1 MRLLLHLNHPFSVHK
16 VLLTIRKIVMT
27 QSTSRKA
34 DLVYQLN
41 DRPPLPQ
48 TVFAALQHLLA
59 MFVAVITPSLIICQ
73 SLGVP
78 ADQTNTI
85 ISMSLFASG
94 LSSFIQIRTFGPIG
108 SGLLSIQGT
117 SFNFLG
123 PIIGAG
129 LALKAGGANIE
140 TMMAAIFGT
149 ILVASFAEIL
159 LSRVLQFAQR
169 VITPLVSGIVV
180 TLIGLTLVQVGL
192 ISMGGGYAAMAEGT
206 FGSLDKLA
214 LAGTVLAIIVLLNRA
229 HNPYVRVA
237 SIVIAML
244 VGYVMAYLMGMVNTD
259 NLAETQLIALPIP
272 MQYGLGFDWSLFI
285 PLVLIF
291 LITALEAIGDIT
303 ATSEVSGEPVKG
315 PVYMKRI
322 KGGVLA
328 DGINSALA
336 AVFNSFPNS
345 TFSQNNGVI
354 LLTGVASRYVG
365 YFIAGMLVL
374 LGLFPGVAS
383 FVQLIPEPVL
393 GGATIVMF
401 GTIAAAGVRI
411 ISRVDLDRRAIL
423 IMALSFSMGLG
434 IAQKPEIL
442 QFMPEFIKNLF
453 SSGVAAGGITAIL
466 LNLLLPEVRRDENAA
481 SVTETAQ
488 ESN

>member
-1 MRLLLHLNHPFSVHK
+1 MIQP
-16 VLLTIRKIVMT
+16 
-27 QSTSRKA
+27 TSRKA

-48 TVFAALQHLLA
+48 TLFAALQHLLA

-129 LALKAGGANIE
+129 LALKTGGADIE

-149 ILVASFAEIL
+149 ILVASSAEIL

-169 VITPLVSGIVV
+169 IITPLVSGIVV

-192 ISMGGGYAAMAEGT
+192 ISMGGGYAAMADGS

-285 PLVLIF
+285 PLLLIF

-328 DGINSALA
+328 DGLNSALA

-453 SSGVAAGGITAIL
+453 SSGVAAGGITAIV

>member
-1 MRLLLHLNHPFSVHK
+1 MTTPNP
-16 VLLTIRKIVMT
+16 TRKT
-27 QSTSRKA
+27 
-34 DLVYQLN
+34 DLIYQLN

-48 TVFAALQHLLA
+48 TLFAALQHLLA

-73 SLGVP
+73 ALGLS
-78 ADQTNTI
+78 AEQTNTI

-94 LSSFIQIRTFGPIG
+94 ISSFIQIRTFGPIG
-108 SGLLSIQGT
+108 SGLLSVQGT

-129 LALKAGGANIE
+129 LALKAGGASVE
-140 TMMAAIFGT
+140 SMMAAIFGT

-159 LSRVLQFAQR
+159 LSRVLEYAR
-169 VITPLVSGIVV
+169 RIITPLVSGIVV
-180 TLIGLTLVQVGL
+180 TLIGLTLIQVGL
-192 ISMGGGYAAMAEGT
+192 VSMGGGYAALGDGT

-214 LAGTVLAIIVLLNRA
+214 LAGTVLGLIVLLNRA
-229 HNPYVRVA
+229 KNPYVRVA

-244 VGYVMAYLMGMVNTD
+244 VGYVMAYFMGMVDTRQASSSSA
-259 NLAETQLIALPIP
+259 LVALPIP
-272 MQYGLGFDWSLFI
+272 MQFGLSFDWSLFI

-328 DGINSALA
+328 DGLNSAIA

-442 QFMPEFIKNLF
+442 QFMPEFIKSIF
-453 SSGVAAGGITAIL
+453 SSGVAAGGITAIV
-466 LNLLLPEVRRDENAA
+466 LNLLLPEKLQDE
-481 SVTETAQ
+481 Q
-488 ESN
+488 EEKAHEPAMVKR

>member
-1 MRLLLHLNHPFSVHK
+1 MTTPNP
-16 VLLTIRKIVMT
+16 TRKT
-27 QSTSRKA
+27 
-34 DLVYQLN
+34 DLIYQLN

-48 TVFAALQHLLA
+48 TLFAALQHLLA

-73 SLGVP
+73 ALGVS
-78 ADQTNTI
+78 AEQTNTI

-94 LSSFIQIRTFGPIG
+94 ISSFIQIRTFGPIG
-108 SGLLSIQGT
+108 SGLLSVQGT

-129 LALKAGGANIE
+129 LALKAGGASVE
-140 TMMAAIFGT
+140 SMMAAIFGT

-159 LSRVLQFAQR
+159 LSRVLEYAR
-169 VITPLVSGIVV
+169 RIITPLVSGIVV
-180 TLIGLTLVQVGL
+180 TLIGLTLIQVGL
-192 ISMGGGYAAMAEGT
+192 VSMGGGYAALGDGS

-214 LAGTVLAIIVLLNRA
+214 LAGTVLGLIVLLNRA
-229 HNPYVRVA
+229 KNPYVRVA

-244 VGYVMAYLMGMVNTD
+244 VGYVMAYFMGMVDTRQ
-259 NLAETQLIALPIP
+259 ASSSSVLIALPIP
-272 MQYGLGFDWSLFI
+272 MQFGLSFDWSLFI

-328 DGINSALA
+328 DGLNSALA

-374 LGLFPGVAS
+374 LGLFPGVAG

-423 IMALSFSMGLG
+423 IMAMSFSMGLG

-442 QFMPEFIKNLF
+442 QFMPEFIKSIF
-453 SSGVAAGGITAIL
+453 SSGVAAGGITAIV
-466 LNLLLPEVRRDENAA
+466 LNLLLPEKLQGEEEEKAHEPAITKR
-481 SVTETAQ
+481 
-488 ESN
+488 

>member
-1 MRLLLHLNHPFSVHK
+1 
-16 VLLTIRKIVMT
+16 MT
-27 QSTSRKA
+27 QPTSRKA

-48 TVFAALQHLLA
+48 TLFAALQHLLA

-129 LALKAGGANIE
+129 LALKAGGADIE

-149 ILVASFAEIL
+149 ILVASSAEIL

-192 ISMGGGYAAMAEGT
+192 ISMGGGYAAMADGS

-259 NLAETQLIALPIP
+259 NLAPTQLIALPIP

-315 PVYMKRI
+315 PMYMKRI

-328 DGINSALA
+328 DGLNSALA

-453 SSGVAAGGITAIL
+453 SSGVAAGGITAIV
-466 LNLLLPEVRRDENAA
+466 LNLLLPEVRRDENAT
-481 SVTETAQ
+481 SVTDTAQ

>member
-1 MRLLLHLNHPFSVHK
+1 MRK
-16 VLLTIRKIVMT
+16 VLLTIRKIAMT
-27 QSTSRKA
+27 QPTSRKA

-48 TVFAALQHLLA
+48 TLFAALQHLLA

-129 LALKAGGANIE
+129 LALKAGGADIE

-149 ILVASFAEIL
+149 ILVASSAEIL

-169 VITPLVSGIVV
+169 IITPLVSGIVV

-192 ISMGGGYAAMAEGT
+192 ISMGGGYAAMADGS

-229 HNPYVRVA
+229 RNPYVRVA

-259 NLAETQLIALPIP
+259 NLAQTQLIALPIP

-328 DGINSALA
+328 DGLNSALA

-453 SSGVAAGGITAIL
+453 SSGVAAGGITAIV

>member
-1 MRLLLHLNHPFSVHK
+1 
-16 VLLTIRKIVMT
+16 MT
-27 QSTSRKA
+27 QPTSRKA

-48 TVFAALQHLLA
+48 TLFAALQHLLA

-129 LALKAGGANIE
+129 LALKAGGADIE

-149 ILVASFAEIL
+149 ILVASSAEIL

-169 VITPLVSGIVV
+169 IITPLVSGIVV

-192 ISMGGGYAAMAEGT
+192 ISMGGGYAAMADGS

-259 NLAETQLIALPIP
+259 NLAETQFIALPIP

-328 DGINSALA
+328 DGLNSALA

-411 ISRVDLDRRAIL
+411 ISRVD
-423 IMALSFSMGLG
+423 
-434 IAQKPEIL
+434 
-442 QFMPEFIKNLF
+442 
-453 SSGVAAGGITAIL
+453 
-466 LNLLLPEVRRDENAA
+466 
-481 SVTETAQ
+481 
-488 ESN
+488 

>member
-1 MRLLLHLNHPFSVHK
+1 
-16 VLLTIRKIVMT
+16 MT
-27 QSTSRKA
+27 QPTSRKA

-48 TVFAALQHLLA
+48 TLFAALQHLLA

-129 LALKAGGANIE
+129 LALKAGGADIE

-149 ILVASFAEIL
+149 ILVASSAEIL

-192 ISMGGGYAAMAEGT
+192 ISMGGGYAAMADGS

-259 NLAETQLIALPIP
+259 NLAQTQLIALPIP

-303 ATSEVSGEPVKG
+303 ATSEVSSEPVKG

-328 DGINSALA
+328 DGLNSALA

-453 SSGVAAGGITAIL
+453 SSGVAAGGITAIV
-466 LNLLLPEVRRDENAA
+466 LNLLLPEIRRDENAA

>member
-1 MRLLLHLNHPFSVHK
+1 
-16 VLLTIRKIVMT
+16 MT
-27 QSTSRKA
+27 QPTSRKA

-48 TVFAALQHLLA
+48 TLFAALQHLLA

-129 LALKAGGANIE
+129 LALKAGGADIE
-140 TMMAAIFGT
+140 SMMAAIFGT
-149 ILVASFAEIL
+149 ILVASSAEIL

-169 VITPLVSGIVV
+169 IITPLVSGIVV

-192 ISMGGGYAAMAEGT
+192 ISMGGGYASMADGS

-259 NLAETQLIALPIP
+259 NLAQTQLIALPIP

-328 DGINSALA
+328 DGLNSALA

-453 SSGVAAGGITAIL
+453 SSGVAAGGITAIV

>member
-1 MRLLLHLNHPFSVHK
+1 MTTPNPMRK
-16 VLLTIRKIVMT
+16 T
-27 QSTSRKA
+27 
-34 DLVYQLN
+34 DLIYQLN

-48 TVFAALQHLLA
+48 TLFAALQHLLA

-73 SLGVP
+73 ALGVS
-78 ADQTNTI
+78 AEQTNTI

-94 LSSFIQIRTFGPIG
+94 ISSFIQIRTFGPIG
-108 SGLLSIQGT
+108 SGLLSVQGT

-129 LALKAGGANIE
+129 LALKAGGASVE
-140 TMMAAIFGT
+140 SMMAAIFGT

-159 LSRVLQFAQR
+159 LSRVLEYAR
-169 VITPLVSGIVV
+169 RIITPLVSGIVV
-180 TLIGLTLVQVGL
+180 TLIGLTLIQVGL
-192 ISMGGGYAAMAEGT
+192 VSMGGGYAALGDGS

-214 LAGTVLAIIVLLNRA
+214 LAGTVLGLIVLLNRA
-229 HNPYVRVA
+229 KKPYVRVA

-244 VGYVMAYLMGMVNTD
+244 VGYVMAYFMGMVDTRQ
-259 NLAETQLIALPIP
+259 ASSSSALIALPIP
-272 MQYGLGFDWSLFI
+272 MQFGLSFDWSLFI

-328 DGINSALA
+328 DGLNSALA

-374 LGLFPGVAS
+374 LGLFPGVAG

-442 QFMPEFIKNLF
+442 QFMPEFIKSIF
-453 SSGVAAGGITAIL
+453 SSGVAAGGITAIV
-466 LNLLLPEVRRDENAA
+466 LNLLLPEKLQGEEEEKAHEPATVKR
-481 SVTETAQ
+481 
-488 ESN
+488 

>member
-1 MRLLLHLNHPFSVHK
+1 MTTENAA
-16 VLLTIRKIVMT
+16 RK
-27 QSTSRKA
+27 S

-41 DRPPLPQ
+41 DRPPLPH
-48 TVFAALQHLLA
+48 TLFAALQHLLA

-78 ADQTNTI
+78 AAETNTI

-94 LSSFIQIRTFGPIG
+94 VSSFIQIRTIGPIG

-129 LALKAGGANIE
+129 LALKAGGADIQ

-149 ILVASFAEIL
+149 ILVASSAEIL
-159 LSRVLQFAQR
+159 LSRVLEFAQR

-180 TLIGLTLVQVGL
+180 TLIGLTLIQVGL
-192 ISMGGGYAAMAEGT
+192 VSMGGGYAAMGDGT

-229 HNPYVRVA
+229 RNPYIRVA

-244 VGYVMAYLMGMVNTD
+244 VGVALAYFMGMVDTSKMS
-259 NLAETQLIALPIP
+259 ETALIALPVP
-272 MQYGLGFDWSLFI
+272 MQYGLSFDWSLFI

-328 DGINSALA
+328 DGLNSAIA

-383 FVQLIPEPVL
+383 FVQLVPEPVL

-401 GTIAAAGVRI
+401 GTIAAAGIRI
-411 ISRVDLDRRAIL
+411 IARVDLDRRAIL

-442 QFMPEFIKNLF
+442 QFMPDFVKSIF
-453 SSGVAAGGITAIL
+453 STGVAAGGITAIL
-466 LNLLLPEVRRDENAA
+466 LNLLLPETKPARKEQPEQVLEQALD
-481 SVTETAQ
+481 S
-488 ESN
+488 

>member
-1 MRLLLHLNHPFSVHK
+1 
-16 VLLTIRKIVMT
+16 MT
-27 QSTSRKA
+27 QPTSRKA

-48 TVFAALQHLLA
+48 TLFAALQHLLA

-129 LALKAGGANIE
+129 LALKAGGADIE

-149 ILVASFAEIL
+149 ILVASSAEIL

-192 ISMGGGYAAMAEGT
+192 ISMGGGYAAMADGS

-259 NLAETQLIALPIP
+259 NLAETQFIALPIP

-328 DGINSALA
+328 DGLNSALA

-453 SSGVAAGGITAIL
+453 SSGVAAGGITAIV

-481 SVTETAQ
+481 SVTDTAQ

>member
-1 MRLLLHLNHPFSVHK
+1 MTTENAA
-16 VLLTIRKIVMT
+16 RK
-27 QSTSRKA
+27 S

-41 DRPPLPQ
+41 DRPPLPH
-48 TVFAALQHLLA
+48 TLFAALQHLLA

-78 ADQTNTI
+78 AAETNTI

-94 LSSFIQIRTFGPIG
+94 VSSFIQIRTIGPIG

-129 LALKAGGANIE
+129 LALKAGGADIQ

-149 ILVASFAEIL
+149 ILVASSAEIL
-159 LSRVLQFAQR
+159 LSRVLEFAQR

-180 TLIGLTLVQVGL
+180 TLIGLTLIQVGL
-192 ISMGGGYAAMAEGT
+192 VSMGGGYAAMGDGT

-229 HNPYVRVA
+229 RNPYIRVA

-244 VGYVMAYLMGMVNTD
+244 VGVALAYFMGMVDTSKMS
-259 NLAETQLIALPIP
+259 ETALIALPVP
-272 MQYGLGFDWSLFI
+272 MQYGLSFDWSLFI

-315 PVYMKRI
+315 PIYMKRI

-328 DGINSALA
+328 DGLNSAIA

-401 GTIAAAGVRI
+401 GTIAAAGIRI
-411 ISRVDLDRRAIL
+411 IARVDLDRRAIL

-442 QFMPEFIKNLF
+442 QFMPDFVKSIF
-453 SSGVAAGGITAIL
+453 STGVAAGGITAIL
-466 LNLLLPEVRRDENAA
+466 LNLLLPETKPARKEQ
-481 SVTETAQ
+481 SEQ
-488 ESN
+488 ELEQALDS

>member
-1 MRLLLHLNHPFSVHK
+1 MTTPNP
-16 VLLTIRKIVMT
+16 TRKT
-27 QSTSRKA
+27 
-34 DLVYQLN
+34 DLIYQLN
-41 DRPPLPQ
+41 ARPPLPQ
-48 TVFAALQHLLA
+48 TLFAALQHLLA

-73 SLGVP
+73 ALGVS
-78 ADQTNTI
+78 AEQTNTI

-94 LSSFIQIRTFGPIG
+94 ISSFIQIRTFGPIG
-108 SGLLSIQGT
+108 SGLLSVQGT

-129 LALKAGGANIE
+129 LALKAGGASVE
-140 TMMAAIFGT
+140 SMMAAIFGT

-159 LSRVLQFAQR
+159 LSRVLEYAR
-169 VITPLVSGIVV
+169 RIITPLVSGIVV
-180 TLIGLTLVQVGL
+180 TLIGLTLIQVGL
-192 ISMGGGYAAMAEGT
+192 VSMGGGYAALGDGT

-214 LAGTVLAIIVLLNRA
+214 LAGTVLGLIVLLNRA
-229 HNPYVRVA
+229 KNPYVRVA

-244 VGYVMAYLMGMVNTD
+244 VGYVMAYFMGMVDTRQASSSSA
-259 NLAETQLIALPIP
+259 LVALPIP
-272 MQYGLGFDWSLFI
+272 MQFGLSFDWSLFT

-328 DGINSALA
+328 DGLNSAIA

-442 QFMPEFIKNLF
+442 QFMPEFIKSIF
-453 SSGVAAGGITAIL
+453 SSGVAAGGITAIV
-466 LNLLLPEVRRDENAA
+466 LNLLLPEKLQDE
-481 SVTETAQ
+481 Q
-488 ESN
+488 EEKAHEPAMVKR

>member
-1 MRLLLHLNHPFSVHK
+1 
-16 VLLTIRKIVMT
+16 MT
-27 QSTSRKA
+27 QPTSRKA

-48 TVFAALQHLLA
+48 TLFAALQHLLA

-129 LALKAGGANIE
+129 LALKAGGADIE

-149 ILVASFAEIL
+149 ILVASSAEIL

-169 VITPLVSGIVV
+169 IITPLVSGIVV

-192 ISMGGGYAAMAEGT
+192 ISMGGGYASMADGS

-259 NLAETQLIALPIP
+259 NLAQTQLIALPIL

-328 DGINSALA
+328 DGLNSALA

-453 SSGVAAGGITAIL
+453 SSGVAAGGITAIV
-466 LNLLLPEVRRDENAA
+466 LNLLLPEVRRDEDAA
-481 SVTETAQ
+481 SVAKTEAAQ

>member
-1 MRLLLHLNHPFSVHK
+1 
-16 VLLTIRKIVMT
+16 MT
-27 QSTSRKA
+27 TSNRTSE
-34 DLVYQLN
+34 LVYQLN

-48 TVFAALQHLLA
+48 TIFAALQHLLA

-94 LSSFIQIRTFGPIG
+94 VSSFIQIRTFGPIG
-108 SGLLSIQGT
+108 SGLLSVQGT

-129 LALKAGGANIE
+129 LSLKAGGADLS

-159 LSRVLQFAQR
+159 LSRVLEHAR
-169 VITPLVSGIVV
+169 RIITPLVSGIVV
-180 TLIGLTLVQVGL
+180 TLIGLTLIQVGL
-192 ISMGGGYAAMAEGT
+192 VSMGGGYAAMSDGS
-206 FGSLDKLA
+206 FGSDKLA
-214 LAGTVLAIIVLLNRA
+214 LAGTVLGLIVILNRSK
-229 HNPYVRVA
+229 NPYLRVA

-244 VGYVMAYLMGMVNTD
+244 VAYVMAYFMGMVDTSTLGETD
-259 NLAETQLIALPIP
+259 LIALPIP
-272 MQYGLGFDWSLFI
+272 MQYGLSFDWSLFI

-291 LITALEAIGDIT
+291 FITALEAIGDIT

-315 PVYMKRI
+315 PIYMKRI

-328 DGINSALA
+328 DGLNSAIA

-345 TFSQNNGVI
+345 TFSQNNGI
-354 LLTGVASRYVG
+354 IMLTGVASRYVG
-365 YFIAGMLVL
+365 YFISGMLVI

-442 QFMPEFIKNLF
+442 QFMPEFIKSIF
-453 SSGVAAGGITAIL
+453 STGVAAGGITAIV
-466 LNLLLPEVRRDENAA
+466 LNLLLPEKLEEDEL
-481 SVTETAQ
+481 VAQ
-488 ESN
+488 EVKES

>member
-1 MRLLLHLNHPFSVHK
+1 MTTPNP
-16 VLLTIRKIVMT
+16 TRKT
-27 QSTSRKA
+27 
-34 DLVYQLN
+34 DLIYQLN

-48 TVFAALQHLLA
+48 TLFAALQHLLA

-73 SLGVP
+73 ALGVS
-78 ADQTNTI
+78 AEQTNTI

-94 LSSFIQIRTFGPIG
+94 ISSFIQIRTFGPIG
-108 SGLLSIQGT
+108 SGLLSVQGT

-129 LALKAGGANIE
+129 LALKAGGASVE
-140 TMMAAIFGT
+140 SMMAAIFGT

-159 LSRVLQFAQR
+159 LSRVLEYAR
-169 VITPLVSGIVV
+169 RIITPLVSGIVV
-180 TLIGLTLVQVGL
+180 TLIGLTLIQVGL
-192 ISMGGGYAAMAEGT
+192 VSMGGGYAALGDGT

-214 LAGTVLAIIVLLNRA
+214 LAGTVLGLIVLLNRA
-229 HNPYVRVA
+229 KNPYVRVA

-244 VGYVMAYLMGMVNTD
+244 VGYVMAYFMGMVDTRQ
-259 NLAETQLIALPIP
+259 ASSSSALITLPIP
-272 MQYGLGFDWSLFI
+272 MQFGLSFDWSLFI

-328 DGINSALA
+328 DGLNSALA

-374 LGLFPGVAS
+374 LGLFPGVAG

-442 QFMPEFIKNLF
+442 QFMPEFIKSIF
-453 SSGVAAGGITAIL
+453 SSGVAAGGITAIV
-466 LNLLLPEVRRDENAA
+466 LNLLLPEKLQDEEEEKAHEPA
-481 SVTETAQ
+481 TVKR
-488 ESN
+488 

>member
-1 MRLLLHLNHPFSVHK
+1 
-16 VLLTIRKIVMT
+16 MT
-27 QSTSRKA
+27 QPTSRKA

-48 TVFAALQHLLA
+48 TLFAALQHLLA

-129 LALKAGGANIE
+129 LALKAGGADIE

-149 ILVASFAEIL
+149 ILVASSAEIL

-169 VITPLVSGIVV
+169 IITPLVSGIVV

-192 ISMGGGYAAMAEGT
+192 ISMGGGYASMADGS

-244 VGYVMAYLMGMVNTD
+244 VGYVMSYLMGMVNTD

-328 DGINSALA
+328 DGLNSALA

-453 SSGVAAGGITAIL
+453 SSGVAAGGITAIV

>member
-1 MRLLLHLNHPFSVHK
+1 
-16 VLLTIRKIVMT
+16 MT
-27 QSTSRKA
+27 QPTSRKA

-48 TVFAALQHLLA
+48 TLFAALQHLLA

-129 LALKAGGANIE
+129 LALKAGGADIE

-149 ILVASFAEIL
+149 ILVASSAEIL

-192 ISMGGGYAAMAEGT
+192 ISMGGGYAAMADGS

-259 NLAETQLIALPIP
+259 NLAQTQLIALPIP

-303 ATSEVSGEPVKG
+303 ATSEVSDEPVKG

-328 DGINSALA
+328 DGLNSALA

-453 SSGVAAGGITAIL
+453 SSGVAAGGITAIV

>member
-1 MRLLLHLNHPFSVHK
+1 MTTENAA
-16 VLLTIRKIVMT
+16 RK
-27 QSTSRKA
+27 S

-41 DRPPLPQ
+41 DRPPLPH
-48 TVFAALQHLLA
+48 TLFAALQHLLA

-78 ADQTNTI
+78 AAETNTI

-94 LSSFIQIRTFGPIG
+94 VSSFIQIRTIGPIG

-129 LALKAGGANIE
+129 LALKAGGADIQ

-149 ILVASFAEIL
+149 ILVASSAEIL
-159 LSRVLQFAQR
+159 LSRVLEFAQR

-180 TLIGLTLVQVGL
+180 TLIGLTLIQVGL
-192 ISMGGGYAAMAEGT
+192 VSMGGGYAAMGDGT

-229 HNPYVRVA
+229 RNPYIRVA
-237 SIVIAML
+237 SIVIAMI
-244 VGYVMAYLMGMVNTD
+244 VGLALAYFMGMVD
-259 NLAETQLIALPIP
+259 ASKVSETALIALPVP
-272 MQYGLGFDWSLFI
+272 MQYGLSFDWSLFI
-285 PLVLIF
+285 PLMLIF

-328 DGINSALA
+328 DGLNSAIA

-401 GTIAAAGVRI
+401 GTIAAAGIRI
-411 ISRVDLDRRAIL
+411 IARVDLDRRAIL

-442 QFMPEFIKNLF
+442 QFMPDFVKSIF
-453 SSGVAAGGITAIL
+453 STGVAAGGITAIL
-466 LNLLLPEVRRDENAA
+466 LNLLLPETKQARKEQP
-481 SVTETAQ
+481 EQ
-488 ESN
+488 ELEQALD

>member
-1 MRLLLHLNHPFSVHK
+1 
-16 VLLTIRKIVMT
+16 MT
-27 QSTSRKA
+27 QPTSRKA

-48 TVFAALQHLLA
+48 TLFAALQHLLA

-129 LALKAGGANIE
+129 LALKAGGADIE

-149 ILVASFAEIL
+149 ILVASSAEIL

-192 ISMGGGYAAMAEGT
+192 ISMGGGYAAMADGS

-244 VGYVMAYLMGMVNTD
+244 VGYVMAYLMGMVNTN

-328 DGINSALA
+328 DGLNSALA

-453 SSGVAAGGITAIL
+453 SSGVAAGGITAIV
-466 LNLLLPEVRRDENAA
+466 LNLLLPEVRRDEDAA
-481 SVTETAQ
+481 SVAKTEAAQ

>member
-1 MRLLLHLNHPFSVHK
+1 
-16 VLLTIRKIVMT
+16 MT
-27 QSTSRKA
+27 PPTSRKA

-48 TVFAALQHLLA
+48 TLFAALQHLLA

-129 LALKAGGANIE
+129 LALKAGGASIE
-140 TMMAAIFGT
+140 AMMAAIFGT

-192 ISMGGGYAAMAEGT
+192 ISMGGGYAAMADGS

-259 NLAETQLIALPIP
+259 NLAETQFIALPIP
-272 MQYGLGFDWSLFI
+272 MQYGLGFDWSLLI

-328 DGINSALA
+328 DGLNSALA

-453 SSGVAAGGITAIL
+453 SSGVAAGGITAIV

-481 SVTETAQ
+481 SVSKTEAAQ

>member
-1 MRLLLHLNHPFSVHK
+1 
-16 VLLTIRKIVMT
+16 MT
-27 QSTSRKA
+27 QPTSRKA

-48 TVFAALQHLLA
+48 TLFAALQHLLA

-129 LALKAGGANIE
+129 LALKAGGADIE

-149 ILVASFAEIL
+149 ILVASSAEIL

-169 VITPLVSGIVV
+169 IITPLVSGIVV

-192 ISMGGGYAAMAEGT
+192 ISMGGGYAAMADGS

-237 SIVIAML
+237 SIVIAMV

-259 NLAETQLIALPIP
+259 NLAQTQLIALPIP

-328 DGINSALA
+328 DGLNSALA

-453 SSGVAAGGITAIL
+453 SSGVAAGGITAIV

>member
-1 MRLLLHLNHPFSVHK
+1 MTTPNP
-16 VLLTIRKIVMT
+16 TRKT
-27 QSTSRKA
+27 
-34 DLVYQLN
+34 DLIYQLN

-48 TVFAALQHLLA
+48 TLFAALQHLLA

-73 SLGVP
+73 ALGVS
-78 ADQTNTI
+78 AEQTNTI

-94 LSSFIQIRTFGPIG
+94 ISSFIQIRTFGPIG
-108 SGLLSIQGT
+108 SGLLSVQGT

-129 LALKAGGANIE
+129 LALKAGGASVE
-140 TMMAAIFGT
+140 SMMAAIFGT

-159 LSRVLQFAQR
+159 LSRVLEYAR
-169 VITPLVSGIVV
+169 RIITPLVSGIVV
-180 TLIGLTLVQVGL
+180 TLIGLTLIQVGL
-192 ISMGGGYAAMAEGT
+192 VSMGGGYAALGDGT

-214 LAGTVLAIIVLLNRA
+214 LAGTVLGLIVLLNRA
-229 HNPYVRVA
+229 KNPYVRVA

-244 VGYVMAYLMGMVNTD
+244 VGYVMAYFMGMVDTRQASSSSA
-259 NLAETQLIALPIP
+259 LVALPIP
-272 MQYGLGFDWSLFI
+272 MQFGLSFDWSLFI

-328 DGINSALA
+328 DGLNSAIA

-442 QFMPEFIKNLF
+442 QFMPEFIKSIF
-453 SSGVAAGGITAIL
+453 SSGVAAGGITAIV
-466 LNLLLPEVRRDENAA
+466 LNLLLPQKLQDEEEEKAHEPVIA
-481 SVTETAQ
+481 KR
-488 ESN
+488 

>member
-1 MRLLLHLNHPFSVHK
+1 MRK
-16 VLLTIRKIVMT
+16 VLLTIRKIAMT
-27 QSTSRKA
+27 QPTSRKA

-48 TVFAALQHLLA
+48 TLFAALQHLLA

-129 LALKAGGANIE
+129 LALKAGGADIE

-149 ILVASFAEIL
+149 ILVASSAEIL

-192 ISMGGGYAAMAEGT
+192 ISMGGGYAAMADGS

-229 HNPYVRVA
+229 RNPYVRVA

-259 NLAETQLIALPIP
+259 NLAQTQLIALPIP

-328 DGINSALA
+328 DGLNSALA

-453 SSGVAAGGITAIL
+453 SSGVAAGGITAIV
-466 LNLLLPEVRRDENAA
+466 LNLLLPEIRRDENAA

>member
-1 MRLLLHLNHPFSVHK
+1 
-16 VLLTIRKIVMT
+16 MT
-27 QSTSRKA
+27 QPTSRKA

-48 TVFAALQHLLA
+48 TLFAALQHLLA

-108 SGLLSIQGT
+108 AGLLSIQGT

-129 LALKAGGANIE
+129 LALKAGGADIE

-149 ILVASFAEIL
+149 ILVASSAEIL

-169 VITPLVSGIVV
+169 IIPPLVSGIVV
-180 TLIGLTLVQVGL
+180 TLIGLTRVQVGL
-192 ISMGGGYAAMAEGT
+192 ISMGGGYAAMADGS

-259 NLAETQLIALPIP
+259 NLAETQFIALPIP

-328 DGINSALA
+328 DGLNSALA

-453 SSGVAAGGITAIL
+453 SSGVAAGGITAIV
-466 LNLLLPEVRRDENAA
+466 LNLLQPEVRRDEDAA
-481 SVTETAQ
+481 SVAKTEAAQ

>member
-1 MRLLLHLNHPFSVHK
+1 MTTKS
-16 VLLTIRKIVMT
+16 TARK
-27 QSTSRKA
+27 S

-48 TVFAALQHLLA
+48 TIFAAIQHLLA

-73 SLGVP
+73 TLGVP

-94 LSSFIQIRTFGPIG
+94 VSSFIQIRTIGPIG

-129 LALKAGGANIE
+129 LSLKAGGADIP
-140 TMMAAIFGT
+140 TMMASIFGT
-149 ILVASFAEIL
+149 ILVASLAEIL
-159 LSRVLQFAQR
+159 LSRVLEFAQR
-169 VITPLVSGIVV
+169 IITPLVSGIVV
-180 TLIGLTLVQVGL
+180 TLIGLTLIQVGL
-192 ISMGGGYAAMAEGT
+192 VSMGGGYSAMSNHT
-206 FGSLDKLA
+206 FGSLDNLA
-214 LAGTVLAIIVLLNRA
+214 LAGTVLALIVILNRSR
-229 HNPYVRVA
+229 NPYVRVS

-244 VGYVMAYLMGMVNTD
+244 AGYVLAYFLGMVSTDLPNTESW
-259 NLAETQLIALPIP
+259 LAVPIP
-272 MQYGLGFDWSLFI
+272 MQFGLQFDWSLFI

-315 PVYMKRI
+315 PIYMKRL

-328 DGINSALA
+328 DGVNSALA
-336 AVFNSFPNS
+336 AFFNSFPNS
-345 TFSQNNGVI
+345 TFSQNNGI
-354 LLTGVASRYVG
+354 IMLTGVASRYVG

-383 FVQLIPEPVL
+383 FVQMIPEPVL

-411 ISRVDLDRRAIL
+411 ISRVELDRRAIL

-434 IAQKPEIL
+434 VAQKPEIL
-442 QFMPEFIKNLF
+442 QFMPEFIKNIF
-453 SSGVAAGGITAIL
+453 STGIAAGGITAIV
-466 LNLLLPEVRRDENAA
+466 LNLILPLHMEDDEEQKA
-481 SVTETAQ
+481 
-488 ESN
+488 

>member
-1 MRLLLHLNHPFSVHK
+1 MRK
-16 VLLTIRKIVMT
+16 VLLTIRKIAMT
-27 QSTSRKA
+27 QPTSRKA

-48 TVFAALQHLLA
+48 TLFAALQHLLA

-129 LALKAGGANIE
+129 LALKAGGADIE

-149 ILVASFAEIL
+149 ILVASSAEIL

-169 VITPLVSGIVV
+169 IITPLVSGIVV

-192 ISMGGGYAAMAEGT
+192 ISMGGGYASMADGS

-259 NLAETQLIALPIP
+259 NLAQTQLIALPIP

-328 DGINSALA
+328 DGLNSALA

-453 SSGVAAGGITAIL
+453 SSGVAAGGITAIV

>member
-1 MRLLLHLNHPFSVHK
+1 MTTENAA
-16 VLLTIRKIVMT
+16 RK
-27 QSTSRKA
+27 S

-41 DRPPLPQ
+41 DRPPLPH
-48 TVFAALQHLLA
+48 TLFAALQHLLA

-78 ADQTNTI
+78 AAETNTI

-94 LSSFIQIRTFGPIG
+94 VSSFIQIRTIGPIG

-129 LALKAGGANIE
+129 LALKAGGADIQ

-149 ILVASFAEIL
+149 ILVASSAEIL
-159 LSRVLQFAQR
+159 LSRVLEFAQR

-180 TLIGLTLVQVGL
+180 TLIGLTLIQVGL
-192 ISMGGGYAAMAEGT
+192 VSMGGGYAAMGDGT

-229 HNPYVRVA
+229 RNPYIRVA
-237 SIVIAML
+237 SIVIAMV
-244 VGYVMAYLMGMVNTD
+244 VGLTLAYFMGMVDTSKMSD
-259 NLAETQLIALPIP
+259 TALIAMPVP
-272 MQYGLGFDWSLFI
+272 MQYGLSFDWSLFI

-328 DGINSALA
+328 DGLNSAIA

-401 GTIAAAGVRI
+401 GTIAAAGIRI
-411 ISRVDLDRRAIL
+411 IARVDLDRRAIL

-442 QFMPEFIKNLF
+442 QFMPDFVKSIF
-453 SSGVAAGGITAIL
+453 STGVAAGGITAIL
-466 LNLLLPEVRRDENAA
+466 LNLLLPETRPARKEQP
-481 SVTETAQ
+481 EQ
-488 ESN
+488 ELEQALDS

>member
-1 MRLLLHLNHPFSVHK
+1 MTTPNP
-16 VLLTIRKIVMT
+16 TRKT
-27 QSTSRKA
+27 
-34 DLVYQLN
+34 DLIYQLN

-48 TVFAALQHLLA
+48 TLFAALQHLLA

-73 SLGVP
+73 ALGVS
-78 ADQTNTI
+78 AEQTNTI
-85 ISMSLFASG
+85 ISMSLFTSG
-94 LSSFIQIRTFGPIG
+94 ISSFIQIRTFGPIG
-108 SGLLSIQGT
+108 SGLLSVQGT

-129 LALKAGGANIE
+129 LALKAGGASVE
-140 TMMAAIFGT
+140 SMMAAIFGT

-159 LSRVLQFAQR
+159 LSHVLEYAR
-169 VITPLVSGIVV
+169 RIITPLVSGIVV
-180 TLIGLTLVQVGL
+180 TLIGLTLIQVGL
-192 ISMGGGYAAMAEGT
+192 VSMGGGYAALGDGT

-214 LAGTVLAIIVLLNRA
+214 LAGTVLGLIVLLNRTK
-229 HNPYVRVA
+229 NPYVRVA

-244 VGYVMAYLMGMVNTD
+244 VGYVMAYFMGMVDTRQ
-259 NLAETQLIALPIP
+259 ASSSSALIALPIP
-272 MQYGLGFDWSLFI
+272 MQFGLSFDWSLFI

-328 DGINSALA
+328 DGLNSALA

-374 LGLFPGVAS
+374 LGLFPGVAG

-442 QFMPEFIKNLF
+442 QFMPEFIKSIF
-453 SSGVAAGGITAIL
+453 SSGVAAGGITAIV
-466 LNLLLPEVRRDENAA
+466 LNLLLPEKLQDEEEEKAHEPA
-481 SVTETAQ
+481 TVKR
-488 ESN
+488 

>member
-1 MRLLLHLNHPFSVHK
+1 MRK
-16 VLLTIRKIVMT
+16 VLLTIRKIAMT
-27 QSTSRKA
+27 QPTSRKA

-48 TVFAALQHLLA
+48 TLFAALQHLLA

-129 LALKAGGANIE
+129 LALKAGGADIE

-149 ILVASFAEIL
+149 ILVASSAEIL

-192 ISMGGGYAAMAEGT
+192 ISMGGGYAAMADGS

-229 HNPYVRVA
+229 RNPYVRVA

-259 NLAETQLIALPIP
+259 NLAQTQLIALPIP

-285 PLVLIF
+285 PLLLIF

-303 ATSEVSGEPVKG
+303 ATSEVSDEPVKG

-328 DGINSALA
+328 DGLNSALA

-453 SSGVAAGGITAIL
+453 SSGVAAGGITAIV

>member
-1 MRLLLHLNHPFSVHK
+1 M
-16 VLLTIRKIVMT
+16 TIRKIAMT
-27 QSTSRKA
+27 QPTSRKA

-48 TVFAALQHLLA
+48 TLFAALQHLLA

-129 LALKAGGANIE
+129 LALKAGGADIE

-149 ILVASFAEIL
+149 ILVASSAEIL

-169 VITPLVSGIVV
+169 IITPLVSGIVV

-192 ISMGGGYAAMAEGT
+192 ISMGGGYAAMADGS

-259 NLAETQLIALPIP
+259 NLAETQFIALPIP

-328 DGINSALA
+328 DGLNSALA

-453 SSGVAAGGITAIL
+453 SSGVAAGGITAIV
-466 LNLLLPEVRRDENAA
+466 LNLLLPEVRRDEDAA
-481 SVTETAQ
+481 SVAKTEAAQ

>member
-1 MRLLLHLNHPFSVHK
+1 MRK
-16 VLLTIRKIVMT
+16 VLLTIRKIAMT
-27 QSTSRKA
+27 QPTSRKA

-48 TVFAALQHLLA
+48 TLFAALQHLLA

-129 LALKAGGANIE
+129 LALKAGGADIE

-149 ILVASFAEIL
+149 ILVASSAEIL

-192 ISMGGGYAAMAEGT
+192 ISMGGGYAAMADGS

-259 NLAETQLIALPIP
+259 NLAETQFIALPIP

-328 DGINSALA
+328 DGLNSALA

-453 SSGVAAGGITAIL
+453 SSGVAAGGITAIV

-481 SVTETAQ
+481 SVTDTAQ

>member
-1 MRLLLHLNHPFSVHK
+1 MSHQHDTRPSEL
-16 VLLTIRKIVMT
+16 I
-27 QSTSRKA
+27 
-34 DLVYQLN
+34 YQLN
-41 DRPPLPQ
+41 ERPPLPQ
-48 TVFAALQHLLA
+48 TLFAAIQHLLA

-73 SLGVP
+73 ALGVP

-129 LALKAGGANIE
+129 LALKAGGADIA

-169 VITPLVSGIVV
+169 IITPLVSGIVV

-192 ISMGGGYAAMAEGT
+192 VSIGGGYSALSDGS

-214 LAGTVLAIIVLLNRA
+214 LAGTVLALIVILNRA
-229 HNPYVRVA
+229 RNPYIRVA

-244 VGYVMAYLMGMVNTD
+244 VGYIMAYLLGMVDT
-259 NLAETQLIALPIP
+259 TQRPQSSLIALPIP
-272 MQYGLGFDWSLFI
+272 MQYGLSFDWSLFI

-336 AVFNSFPNS
+336 ALLNSFPNS

-365 YFIAGMLVL
+365 YFIAAMLML
-374 LGLFPGVAS
+374 LGLFPSVAS

-411 ISRVDLDRRAIL
+411 ISRVELDRRAIL

-442 QFMPEFIKNLF
+442 QFMPEIIKSIF

-466 LNLLLPEVRRDENAA
+466 LNLLLPEHSTRQE
-481 SVTETAQ
+481 SETTVTEQ
-488 ESN
+488 P

>member
-1 MRLLLHLNHPFSVHK
+1 MRK
-16 VLLTIRKIVMT
+16 VLLTIRKIAMT
-27 QSTSRKA
+27 QPTSRKA

-48 TVFAALQHLLA
+48 TLFAALQHLLA

-129 LALKAGGANIE
+129 LALKAGGADIE

-149 ILVASFAEIL
+149 ILVASSAEIL

-169 VITPLVSGIVV
+169 IITPLVSGIVV

-192 ISMGGGYAAMAEGT
+192 ISMGGGYASMADGS

-259 NLAETQLIALPIP
+259 NLAQTQLIALPIP

-328 DGINSALA
+328 DGLNSALA

-453 SSGVAAGGITAIL
+453 SSGVAAGGITAIV
-466 LNLLLPEVRRDENAA
+466 LNLLLPEVRRDEDAA
-481 SVTETAQ
+481 SVAKTEAAQ

>member
-1 MRLLLHLNHPFSVHK
+1 
-16 VLLTIRKIVMT
+16 MT
-27 QSTSRKA
+27 QPTSRKA

-48 TVFAALQHLLA
+48 TLFAALQHLLA

-73 SLGVP
+73 SLGVT

-129 LALKAGGANIE
+129 LALKAGGADIE

-149 ILVASFAEIL
+149 ILVASSAEIL

-192 ISMGGGYAAMAEGT
+192 ISMGGGYAAMADGS

-328 DGINSALA
+328 DGLNSALA

-453 SSGVAAGGITAIL
+453 SSGVAAGGITAIV